1 MITNYDANNTVLF
14 KHSELNIESEFYDIY
29 TQQQYSSPLLE
40 CRAALFKNTEFIGIK
55 TALWINL
62 ENENNLPSPFIG
74 FKGLW
79 LLQMKNGKVFFQ
91 GSKSLFVKK
100 SLGGRM
106 INGVDVL
113 NYHADWVNLI
123 ALHNALSVTKK
134 SGEMQGKHWAGFESV
149 KLSEQVLLKKALQ
162 SFIEE
167 LDSEVVDILKIEQ
180 TGDNSIYNY
189 YISSSEGNRNRV
201 QAAQSYQWFSKS
213 FRNHWKLGRCIDKA
227 EPLLPEIAKVH
238 KLQPRTIRY
247 LQGIIE
253 DSTSIVERYTF
264 AKVIDKFS
272 SDYLPKTIE
281 DQQTFIELAGKLV
294 NLGELLQVSPMH
306 LAKSFKG
313 KWKAELDRLE
323 KKFDSTLDLDL
334 IIEMMDAS
342 FYFGVLP
349 ILKNN
354 CKLKHFTSP
363 SSEWYSEWFSSYG
376 LNRLIEMSIRW
387 KNLNNILCILLYIK
401 SNERDDLDWEP
412 LHSSNFQSNGYRII
426 ELTSH
431 NQLKDEGSDLEHC
444 VERYTMKC
452 LISGSYIYSV
462 QDRLGKA
469 ISTFEIQFV
478 NGQAKLLQHFAKK
491 DSQPTKEEIL
501 LVKLYIDSKLNCI
514 DAIRIDA
521 IQKIKKGL
529 APQVQ
534 NQIGTPNAKNYNRL
548 SYGKKEILEKFIKY
562 THPSGMNSD
571 GIRDFFYKKVNKE
584 NIASQRSMT

>member
-14 KHSELNIESEFYDIY
+14 KHSELNIESDSYNIF
-29 TQQQYSSPLLE
+29 TQQEHKSALLD
-40 CRAALFKNTEFIGIK
+40 CRAVLFKETEFIGIK

-62 ENENNLPSPFIG
+62 ENENNLPSPFTG

-91 GSKSLFVKK
+91 GSKNLFVKK

-106 INGVDVL
+106 INGIDVL
-113 NYHADWVNLI
+113 NYHADWVNVV
-123 ALHNALSVTKK
+123 ALHNTLSIIKK
-134 SGEMQGKHWAGFESV
+134 TDGMQGKHRAGFESV
-149 KLSEQVLLKKALQ
+149 NLSEQTLLKKALR
-162 SFIEE
+162 SFIGE

-189 YISSSEGNRNRV
+189 YISSSEYNRNRV
-201 QAAQSYQWFSKS
+201 QAAKSYQWFCQS
-213 FRNHWKLGRCIDKA
+213 FRNHWKLGRCVDNA
-227 EPLLPEIAKVH
+227 EPLLSEIAKVH
-238 KLQPRTIRY
+238 KLHPRTIKY
-247 LQGIIE
+247 LQRSVGY
-253 DSTSIVERYTF
+253 SSSIVAKLTF
-264 AKVIDKFS
+264 VKVVDKFS
-272 SDYLPKTIE
+272 SDYLPKTVE

-306 LAKSFKG
+306 LAKPFKG
-313 KWKAELDRLE
+313 NWKAGLDRLE

-349 ILKNN
+349 ILRNN

-387 KNLNNILCILLYIK
+387 QNLKNILCILLFIK
-401 SNERDDLDWEP
+401 ANKLDDLEWES
-412 LHSSNFQSNGYRII
+412 LHSINFQHNTYQIV

-462 QDRLGKA
+462 QNRLGKSL
-469 ISTFEIQFV
+469 STFEIQFAD
-478 NGQAKLLQHFAKK
+478 GQAKLLQHFAKK
-491 DSQPTKEEIL
+491 DSQPTKEDVL
-501 LVKLYIDSKLNCI
+501 LVKLFIDSKLNSVEGV
-514 DAIRIDA
+514 RVNA
-521 IQKIKKGL
+521 IQKMKKTL
-529 APQVQ
+529 ATQVQ
-534 NQIGTPNAKNYNRL
+534 NQIGTPNSKNYNRL
-548 SYGKKEILEKFIKY
+548 SHGKKELLEKFIKY

-571 GIRDFFYKKVNKE
+571 SIRDFFYKKVNKE
-584 NIASQRSMT
+584 NTAS